1 MYRQP
6 LYHTWKTQIQYTLQL
21 STVLTIKPP
30 NRQPFSNDRYLIY
43 QVAGYCRYKCPP
55 QSFMRNKLEPQVVL
69 DFQQA
74 NEKAFELVFKEYY
87 TQLVVFTAKITGS
100 QDEAEDIVTEV
111 FLGLFKRCNMFD
123 SEPNIR
129 AFLYVSCRNRC
140 LNYLKSKKRHDVRSL
155 EFAEEIKDDTLL
167 EYEYS
172 IMAEIVEAVQN
183 SIDNLP
189 EECQRIFKML
199 YYEELKP
206 AEVAARLQISVNT
219 VYVQKS
225 RAISMLR
232 LKLGDHPVIIA
243 WLFYILSLLKNIF

>member
-1 MYRQP
+1 
-6 LYHTWKTQIQYTLQL
+6 
-21 STVLTIKPP
+21 
-30 NRQPFSNDRYLIY
+30 
-43 QVAGYCRYKCPP
+43 
-55 QSFMRNKLEPQVVL
+55 MRNKLEHQVIV

-74 NEKAFELVFKEYY
+74 NEKAFELVFKAYY
-87 TQLVVFTAKITGS
+87 TQLVVFTAKITSS

-111 FLGLFKRCNMFD
+111 FLGLFKRCNLFD

-167 EYEYS
+167 EYEYE
-172 IMAEIVEAVQN
+172 IMTEVVEAIQT
-183 SIDNLP
+183 SIDDLP
-189 EECQRIFKML
+189 EECRRIFKML

-225 RAISMLR
+225 RAIHMLR
-232 LKLGDHPVIIA
+232 LKLAANPVVVAWII
-243 WLFYILSLLKNIF
+243 YTLSLLKNNF